1 MAQKYPESFDPKV
14 PDNLIY
20 SGSKSLTETL
30 DGAPLD
36 IGKLVLSPTRTYAP
50 VIQKIFNQV
59 GRSSIH
65 GMVHC
70 SGGAQTKILH
80 FVDNLHVIKDN
91 LFDAPPLFE
100 LIQKESGTSPRE
112 MYQVFNMGHRMELYV
127 NPSIAEEIINISK
140 SFAIDAQ
147 IVGRVEAAK
156 EKKLT
161 LDTAYGVFTYPDKI
175 L

>member
-1 MAQKYPESFDPKV
+1 
-14 PDNLIY
+14 
-20 SGSKSLTETL
+20 
-30 DGAPLD
+30 
-36 IGKLVLSPTRTYAP
+36 
-50 VIQKIFNQV
+50 
-59 GRSSIH
+59 
-65 GMVHC
+65 
-70 SGGAQTKILH
+70 
-80 FVDNLHVIKDN
+80 
-91 LFDAPPLFE
+91 
-100 LIQKESGTSPRE
+100 
-112 MYQVFNMGHRMELYV
+112 MGHRMELYV

>member
-1 MAQKYPESFDPKV
+1 
-14 PDNLIY
+14 
-20 SGSKSLTETL
+20 
-30 DGAPLD
+30 
-36 IGKLVLSPTRTYAP
+36 
-50 VIQKIFNQV
+50 
-59 GRSSIH
+59 
-65 GMVHC
+65 
-70 SGGAQTKILH
+70 
-80 FVDNLHVIKDN
+80 
-91 LFDAPPLFE
+91 
-100 LIQKESGTSPRE
+100 
-112 MYQVFNMGHRMELYV
+112 MELYV